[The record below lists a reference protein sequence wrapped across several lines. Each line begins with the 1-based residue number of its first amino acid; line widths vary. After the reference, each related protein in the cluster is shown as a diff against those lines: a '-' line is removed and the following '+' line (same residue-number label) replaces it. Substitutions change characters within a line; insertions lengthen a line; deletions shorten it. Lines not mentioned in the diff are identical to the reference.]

1 MKNNILK
8 LFLLLTVLCVAVMGF
23 TACLL
28 EGVQHDHSTPSEESS
43 ISGSE
48 DSDVIPEK
56 ETVNVTI
63 PSGEGFAVEGEAIA
77 TKGESYEFSVTF
89 MEGYE
94 GGIVKVNGEAV
105 ALNAEG
111 KAIVENVTEELIIT
125 VEGVTLKVYSV
136 TLPTGSGYT
145 VSGAVSVEHGAS
157 YELQFALLEGYEGGI
172 VKVNGEAVALNAEG
186 KAIVENVAEELI
198 ITVEGVTLKVYSV
211 TLPTGS
217 GYTVSGA
224 VSVEHGASYELQFA
238 LLEGYEGGIVK
249 VNGEAVA
256 LNAEGKAIV
265 ENVAEELIITVEGV
279 QRMVLSVT
287 FEGEHLTLNGEN
299 SVIYSDNYSFVITFE
314 SAYEAGADFKVL
326 VNGVELF
333 ANAEGEY
340 VIEEAKENIAITVTG
355 AVLKKSA
362 VLEDNE
368 FENEDD
374 WWL

>member
-111 KAIVENVTEELIIT
+111 KAIVEKVTEELIIT

-136 TLPTGSGYT
+136 TLPAGSGYT

-186 KAIVENVAEELI
+186 KAIVENV
-198 ITVEGVTLKVYSV
+198 T
-211 TLPTGS
+211 
-217 GYTVSGA
+217 
-224 VSVEHGASYELQFA
+224 
-238 LLEGYEGGIVK
+238 
-249 VNGEAVA
+249 
-256 LNAEGKAIV
+256 
-265 ENVAEELIITVEGV
+265 EELIITVEGV

>member
-111 KAIVENVTEELIIT
+111 KAIVENV
-125 VEGVTLKVYSV
+125 
-136 TLPTGSGYT
+136 
-145 VSGAVSVEHGAS
+145 
-157 YELQFALLEGYEGGI
+157 
-172 VKVNGEAVALNAEG
+172 
-186 KAIVENVAEELI
+186 
-198 ITVEGVTLKVYSV
+198 
-211 TLPTGS
+211 
-217 GYTVSGA
+217 
-224 VSVEHGASYELQFA
+224 
-238 LLEGYEGGIVK
+238 
-249 VNGEAVA
+249 
-256 LNAEGKAIV
+256 
-265 ENVAEELIITVEGV
+265 AEELIITVEGV

-299 SVIYSDNYSFVITFE
+299 SVIYSDSYSFVITFE